1 VGSVDRDKET
11 GMAFV
16 DFQPA
21 LIQSNELQLTTVGR
35 RTGRESSRQVWFVRD
50 NQTLFLIPGDGADS
64 QWYKNLLQTPRIR
77 LSAQGTEQIAQ
88 ATPITDSNGVTRI
101 VEAFQDKYGR
111 RQMAALYPKC
121 DVAVEVHALAQ

>member
-1 VGSVDRDKET
+1 
-11 GMAFV
+11 M
-16 DFQPA
+16 
-21 LIQSNELQLTTVGR
+21 
-35 RTGRESSRQVWFVRD
+35 D

-64 QWYKNLLQTPRIR
+64 QWYKNVLQTPRIR

-121 DVAVEVHALAQ
+121 EKTVLSAVELELFTLLGTDGWCREAGFKDFEVIPLTGPTSAGIAYK